1 MKKTFFS
8 VSSTILRE
16 KRRPILKQV
25 FTHSLLRISVVVVVV
40 VVGVVVVEVGLIGTR
55 GLFRLPE
62 PSAPE
67 PERDFNLPKVCSHS
81 DSALSQCVRYD
92 THDNAVTTM

>member
-1 MKKTFFS
+1 M
-8 VSSTILRE
+8 
-16 KRRPILKQV
+16 LKQV
-25 FTHSLLRISVVVVVV
+25 FTHSLLRISVVVVV

-55 GLFRLPE
+55 GLFRIPE

-67 PERDFNLPKVCSHS
+67 PERDFNLPKVCSHT
-81 DSALSQCVRYD
+81 DSALSQCARYD